1 MPLAADRRIGKL
13 QMPRSTEDQFGTRD
27 GGLGLVAETG

>member
-1 MPLAADRRIGKL
+1 MPFTMDRCIGKL
-13 QMPRSTEDQFGTRD
+13 QMPRAAEDPFSRSD

>member
-1 MPLAADRRIGKL
+1 MPFAADGGAGKL
-13 QMPRSTEDQFGTRD
+13 QMAGAAEDEVGCRE